1 MRTTTQLREL
11 LASPGIVPAPGAY
24 DCLSAAVIE
33 RAGFP
38 VVYMTGAG
46 TSISRTGYP
55 DIGLTTMSEMV
66 ANAAAIART
75 VSVPVIADAD
85 TGYGDVL
92 QVQRTVREY
101 ERAGVAGIH
110 IEDQESPKRCGHL
123 DDKRVVPQEEM
134 VRKLRAALDARE
146 DDDFTII
153 ARCDA
158 LAVTGWDDALRRCE
172 AYVNAGADVL
182 FLEALQTREQAAYVT
197 ARFDVPVL
205 YNYVETGKSPPA
217 AGVRAG
223 GAGVQARDIPH
234 QRDACRA
241 EDDDRPHA
249 RAARDRHDGAPRRR
263 PHGQHPGVLR
273 HCGAVRHA
281 RARRGVRRVSV
292 GGGTITPGSDVAPWV
307 AVWGHQTHVLFRA
320 RGPLRG

>member
-1 MRTTTQLREL
+1 MRTTTRLREL

-92 QVQRTVREY
+92 QVQRTIREY

-123 DDKRVVPQEEM
+123 NDKRVVPMEEM
-134 VRKLRAALDARE
+134 VRKLHAALDARE

-172 AYVNAGADVL
+172 AYVQAGADVL
-182 FLEALQTREQAAYVT
+182 FLEALQTKEQARDVT
-197 ARFDVPVL
+197 SRFDVPVL
-205 YNYVETGKSPPA
+205 YNFVETGKSPLLPVSELEELGFKLVIFPISAMLA
-217 AGVRAG
+217 ALKTMTDLMREL
-223 GAGVQARDIPH
+223 RDTGTTAHLVADRMVSI
-234 QRDACRA
+234 QECFDTVGLSDMLALDA
-241 EDDDRPHA
+241 EY
-249 RAARDRHDGAPRRR
+249 AAP
-263 PHGQHPGVLR
+263 
-273 HCGAVRHA
+273 
-281 RARRGVRRVSV
+281 
-292 GGGTITPGSDVAPWV
+292 
-307 AVWGHQTHVLFRA
+307 
-320 RGPLRG
+320 

>member
-1 MRTTTQLREL
+1 MRTTTRLREL

-134 VRKLRAALDARE
+134 VRKLHAALDARE

-172 AYVNAGADVL
+172 AYVEAGADVL
-182 FLEALQTREQAAYVT
+182 FLEAIQTREQALDVT
-197 ARFDVPVL
+197 GRFDVPVL
-205 YNYVETGKSPPA
+205 YNFVETGKSPLLSVAELEALGFKLVIFPISAMLA
-217 AGVRAG
+217 ALKTMADLMRELRDTGTTAHLVADRMVSIQECFDTVGLTDMLALDAEYAG
-223 GAGVQARDIPH
+223 
-234 QRDACRA
+234 
-241 EDDDRPHA
+241 
-249 RAARDRHDGAPRRR
+249 
-263 PHGQHPGVLR
+263 
-273 HCGAVRHA
+273 
-281 RARRGVRRVSV
+281 
-292 GGGTITPGSDVAPWV
+292 
-307 AVWGHQTHVLFRA
+307 
-320 RGPLRG
+320 

>member
-1 MRTTTQLREL
+1 MRTTTRLREL

-92 QVQRTVREY
+92 QVQRTIREY

-134 VRKLRAALDARE
+134 VRKLHAALDARE

-172 AYVNAGADVL
+172 AYVEAGADVL
-182 FLEALQTREQAAYVT
+182 FLEAIQTREQALDVT
-197 ARFDVPVL
+197 GRFDVPVL
-205 YNYVETGKSPPA
+205 YNFVETGKSPLLPVAELEELGFKLVIFPISAMLA
-217 AGVRAG
+217 ALKTMTDLMRELRETGTTAHLIADRMVSIQECFDTVGLTDMLALDAEYAG
-223 GAGVQARDIPH
+223 
-234 QRDACRA
+234 
-241 EDDDRPHA
+241 
-249 RAARDRHDGAPRRR
+249 
-263 PHGQHPGVLR
+263 
-273 HCGAVRHA
+273 
-281 RARRGVRRVSV
+281 
-292 GGGTITPGSDVAPWV
+292 
-307 AVWGHQTHVLFRA
+307 
-320 RGPLRG
+320 

>member
-1 MRTTTQLREL
+1 MRTTTRLREL

-92 QVQRTVREY
+92 QVRRTIREY
-101 ERAGVAGIH
+101 ERAGVAGVH

-134 VRKLRAALDARE
+134 VRKLHAALDARE

-172 AYVNAGADVL
+172 AYVEAGADVL
-182 FLEALQTREQAAYVT
+182 FLEAVQTREQAAYVT
-197 ARFDVPVL
+197 SHFDVPVL
-205 YNYVETGKSPPA
+205 YNFVETGKSPLLPVAELEKLGFKLVIFPISAMLA
-217 AGVRAG
+217 AMKTMSDLMRELRDTGTTEHAIADRMVSIHECFDTMGLTDMLALDASYAG
-223 GAGVQARDIPH
+223 SMQPVQS
-234 QRDACRA
+234 
-241 EDDDRPHA
+241 
-249 RAARDRHDGAPRRR
+249 DG
-263 PHGQHPGVLR
+263 
-273 HCGAVRHA
+273 
-281 RARRGVRRVSV
+281 
-292 GGGTITPGSDVAPWV
+292 
-307 AVWGHQTHVLFRA
+307 
-320 RGPLRG
+320 

>member
-1 MRTTTQLREL
+1 MRTTTRLREL

-92 QVQRTVREY
+92 QVRRTIREY
-101 ERAGVAGIH
+101 ERAGVAGVH

-123 DDKRVVPQEEM
+123 DDKRVVPMEEM
-134 VRKLRAALDARE
+134 VRKLHAALDARE

-172 AYVNAGADVL
+172 AYVEAGADVL
-182 FLEALQTREQAAYVT
+182 FLEALQTPEQAADVT
-197 ARFDVPVL
+197 GRFDVPVL
-205 YNYVETGKSPPA
+205 YNFVETGKSPLLPVSELEALGFKLVIFPISAMLA
-217 AGVRAG
+217 ALKTMSDLMRELRETGTTAHAVADRMVSIHECFDTMGLADMLALDASYAG
-223 GAGVQARDIPH
+223 
-234 QRDACRA
+234 
-241 EDDDRPHA
+241 
-249 RAARDRHDGAPRRR
+249 
-263 PHGQHPGVLR
+263 
-273 HCGAVRHA
+273 
-281 RARRGVRRVSV
+281 
-292 GGGTITPGSDVAPWV
+292 
-307 AVWGHQTHVLFRA
+307 
-320 RGPLRG
+320 

>member
-1 MRTTTQLREL
+1 MRTTTRLREL
-11 LASPGIVPAPGAY
+11 LAAPGIVPAPGAY

-92 QVQRTVREY
+92 QVQRTIREY

-123 DDKRVVPQEEM
+123 DDKRVVPAEEM
-134 VRKLRAALDARE
+134 VRKLHAALDARE

-172 AYVNAGADVL
+172 AYVEAGADVL
-182 FLEALQTREQAAYVT
+182 FLEALQTREQAVDVT

-205 YNYVETGKSPPA
+205 YNYVETGKSPLLPVSELEALGFKLVIFPISAMLA
-217 AGVRAG
+217 ALRTMTDLMRELRETGTTAHLVADRMVSIQECFDTVGLSDMLALDAAYAG
-223 GAGVQARDIPH
+223 
-234 QRDACRA
+234 
-241 EDDDRPHA
+241 
-249 RAARDRHDGAPRRR
+249 
-263 PHGQHPGVLR
+263 
-273 HCGAVRHA
+273 
-281 RARRGVRRVSV
+281 
-292 GGGTITPGSDVAPWV
+292 
-307 AVWGHQTHVLFRA
+307 
-320 RGPLRG
+320 

>member
-1 MRTTTQLREL
+1 
-11 LASPGIVPAPGAY
+11 
-24 DCLSAAVIE
+24 
-33 RAGFP
+33 
-38 VVYMTGAG
+38 MTGAG

-92 QVQRTVREY
+92 QVRRTVREY

-123 DDKRVVPQEEM
+123 DDKRVVPAEEM
-134 VRKLRAALDARE
+134 VRKLHAALDARE

-172 AYVNAGADVL
+172 AYVESGRGRALPGGAPDAGAGGGRDGPVRRAR
-182 FLEALQTREQAAYVT
+182 ALQLR
-197 ARFDVPVL
+197 
-205 YNYVETGKSPPA
+205 
-217 AGVRAG
+217 
-223 GAGVQARDIPH
+223 
-234 QRDACRA
+234 
-241 EDDDRPHA
+241 
-249 RAARDRHDGAPRRR
+249 RDREVSRCCPSPSWRRW
-263 PHGQHPGVLR
+263 
-273 HCGAVRHA
+273 
-281 RARRGVRRVSV
+281 
-292 GGGTITPGSDVAPWV
+292 GSSS
-307 AVWGHQTHVLFRA
+307 
-320 RGPLRG
+320 

>member
-1 MRTTTQLREL
+1 MRTTTRLREL

-92 QVQRTVREY
+92 QVQRTIREY

-123 DDKRVVPQEEM
+123 NDKRVVPMEEM
-134 VRKLRAALDARE
+134 VRKLHAALDARE
-146 DDDFTII
+146 DDYFTII

-172 AYVNAGADVL
+172 AYVQAGADVL
-182 FLEALQTREQAAYVT
+182 FLEALQTKEQARDVT
-197 ARFDVPVL
+197 SRFDVPVL
-205 YNYVETGKSPPA
+205 YNFVETGKSPLLPVSELEELGFKLVIFPISAMLA
-217 AGVRAG
+217 ALKTMTDLMREL
-223 GAGVQARDIPH
+223 RDTGTTAHLVADRMVSI
-234 QRDACRA
+234 QECFDTVGLSDMLALDA
-241 EDDDRPHA
+241 EY
-249 RAARDRHDGAPRRR
+249 AAP
-263 PHGQHPGVLR
+263 
-273 HCGAVRHA
+273 
-281 RARRGVRRVSV
+281 
-292 GGGTITPGSDVAPWV
+292 
-307 AVWGHQTHVLFRA
+307 
-320 RGPLRG
+320 

>member
-1 MRTTTQLREL
+1 MRTTTRLREL

-92 QVQRTVREY
+92 QVQRTIREY

-134 VRKLRAALDARE
+134 VRKLHAALDARE
-146 DDDFTII
+146 DDDFVVI

-172 AYVNAGADVL
+172 AYVEAGADVL
-182 FLEALQTREQAAYVT
+182 FLEAIQTREQATDVT
-197 ARFDVPVL
+197 SRFDVPVL
-205 YNYVETGKSPPA
+205 YNFVETGKSPLLPVAELEALGFKLVIFPISAMLA
-217 AGVRAG
+217 ALRTTTDLMRELRETGTTAHLVADRMVSIQECFDTVGLSDMLALDASYAG
-223 GAGVQARDIPH
+223 STR
-234 QRDACRA
+234 
-241 EDDDRPHA
+241 
-249 RAARDRHDGAPRRR
+249 
-263 PHGQHPGVLR
+263 
-273 HCGAVRHA
+273 
-281 RARRGVRRVSV
+281 
-292 GGGTITPGSDVAPWV
+292 
-307 AVWGHQTHVLFRA
+307 
-320 RGPLRG
+320 

>member
-1 MRTTTQLREL
+1 MRATTRLREL
-11 LASPGIVPAPGAY
+11 LAAPGIVPAPGAY

-38 VVYMTGAG
+38 AVYMTGAG

-92 QVQRTVREY
+92 QARRTVREY

-134 VRKLRAALDARE
+134 VRKLHAALDARE

-172 AYVNAGADVL
+172 AYVEAGADAL

-197 ARFDVPVL
+197 GRFDVPVL
-205 YNYVETGKSPPA
+205 YNFVETGKSPLLPVSELEALGFKLVIFPISAMLA
-217 AGVRAG
+217 ALRTMTDLMRELREAG
-223 GAGVQARDIPH
+223 TTAHLVADRMVSIRECFDTVGLSDMLALDAGYA
-234 QRDACRA
+234 
-241 EDDDRPHA
+241 
-249 RAARDRHDGAPRRR
+249 
-263 PHGQHPGVLR
+263 
-273 HCGAVRHA
+273 
-281 RARRGVRRVSV
+281 
-292 GGGTITPGSDVAPWV
+292 GSPS
-307 AVWGHQTHVLFRA
+307 
-320 RGPLRG
+320 P

>member
-1 MRTTTQLREL
+1 MRTTTRLREL
-11 LASPGIVPAPGAY
+11 LAAPGIVPAPGAY

-92 QVQRTVREY
+92 QVQRTIREY
-101 ERAGVAGIH
+101 ERAGVAGVH

-123 DDKRVVPQEEM
+123 DDKRVVPREEM
-134 VRKLRAALDARE
+134 VRKLHAALDARE

-172 AYVNAGADVL
+172 AYVEAGADVL
-182 FLEALQTREQAAYVT
+182 FLEALQTREQAMDVT
-197 ARFDVPVL
+197 GRFDVPVL
-205 YNYVETGKSPPA
+205 YNFVETGKSPLLPVSELESLGFKLVIFPISAMLA
-217 AGVRAG
+217 ALRTMTDLMRELRATGTTAHLVADGMVSIQECFDTVGLSDMLALDASYAGSVR
-223 GAGVQARDIPH
+223 
-234 QRDACRA
+234 
-241 EDDDRPHA
+241 
-249 RAARDRHDGAPRRR
+249 
-263 PHGQHPGVLR
+263 
-273 HCGAVRHA
+273 
-281 RARRGVRRVSV
+281 
-292 GGGTITPGSDVAPWV
+292 
-307 AVWGHQTHVLFRA
+307 
-320 RGPLRG
+320 

>member
-1 MRTTTQLREL
+1 MRTTTRLREL
-11 LASPGIVPAPGAY
+11 LAAPGIVPAPGAY

-92 QVQRTVREY
+92 QVRRTVREY

-123 DDKRVVPQEEM
+123 DDKRVVPPEEM
-134 VRKLRAALDARE
+134 VRKLHAALDARE

-172 AYVNAGADVL
+172 AYVEAGADVL
-182 FLEALQTREQAAYVT
+182 FLEALQTREQAADVT
-197 ARFDVPVL
+197 TRFDVPVL
-205 YNYVETGKSPPA
+205 YNYVETGKSPLLPVSELEALGFKLVIFPISAMLA
-217 AGVRAG
+217 ALRTMSDLMRELRETGTTANLVADRMVSIQECFDTVG
-223 GAGVQARDIPH
+223 LSDMLEL
-234 QRDACRA
+234 DAA
-241 EDDDRPHA
+241 YAD
-249 RAARDRHDGAPRRR
+249 AAR
-263 PHGQHPGVLR
+263 
-273 HCGAVRHA
+273 
-281 RARRGVRRVSV
+281 
-292 GGGTITPGSDVAPWV
+292 
-307 AVWGHQTHVLFRA
+307 
-320 RGPLRG
+320 

>member
-1 MRTTTQLREL
+1 MRTTTRLREL

-92 QVQRTVREY
+92 QVQRTIREY

-134 VRKLRAALDARE
+134 VRKLHAALDARE

-172 AYVNAGADVL
+172 AYVEAGADVL
-182 FLEALQTREQAAYVT
+182 FLEALQTREQATEVT
-197 ARFDVPVL
+197 GRFDVPVL
-205 YNYVETGKSPPA
+205 YNFVETGKSPLLPVSELEELGFKIVIFPISAMLA
-217 AGVRAG
+217 ALRTMTDLMRDLRETGTTAHLVADHMVSIQECFDTVGLSDMLALDATYAG
-223 GAGVQARDIPH
+223 
-234 QRDACRA
+234 
-241 EDDDRPHA
+241 
-249 RAARDRHDGAPRRR
+249 
-263 PHGQHPGVLR
+263 
-273 HCGAVRHA
+273 
-281 RARRGVRRVSV
+281 
-292 GGGTITPGSDVAPWV
+292 
-307 AVWGHQTHVLFRA
+307 
-320 RGPLRG
+320 

>member
-1 MRTTTQLREL
+1 MRTTTRLREL

-123 DDKRVVPQEEM
+123 DDKRVVPAEEM
-134 VRKLRAALDARE
+134 VRKLHAALDARE

-172 AYVNAGADVL
+172 AYVEAGADVL
-182 FLEALQTREQAAYVT
+182 FLEAIQTREQATDVT
-197 ARFDVPVL
+197 GRFDVPVL
-205 YNYVETGKSPPA
+205 YNFVETGKSPLLPIAELEELGFKLVIFPISAMLA
-217 AGVRAG
+217 ALRTMTDLMRELRETGTTAHLIADRMVSIQECFETVGLSDMLALDAAYAGSVR
-223 GAGVQARDIPH
+223 
-234 QRDACRA
+234 
-241 EDDDRPHA
+241 
-249 RAARDRHDGAPRRR
+249 
-263 PHGQHPGVLR
+263 
-273 HCGAVRHA
+273 
-281 RARRGVRRVSV
+281 
-292 GGGTITPGSDVAPWV
+292 
-307 AVWGHQTHVLFRA
+307 
-320 RGPLRG
+320 